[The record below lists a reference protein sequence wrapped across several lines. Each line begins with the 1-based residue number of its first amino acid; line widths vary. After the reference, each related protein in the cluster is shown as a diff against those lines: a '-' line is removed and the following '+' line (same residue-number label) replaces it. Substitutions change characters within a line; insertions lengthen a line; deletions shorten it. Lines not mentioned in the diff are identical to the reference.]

1 MVPTSHVIFHISFAA
16 FSLICYTNQMNDKR
30 FHYEKQSLVENT
42 SEKLEAGNNLSIIII
57 TAASTKQLT
66 D

>member
-1 MVPTSHVIFHISFAA
+1 MVPTSHVIFYISFAA